1 MKIGEI
7 AEQACVSKSILRY
20 YESIRLI
27 PPPQRDASGY
37 RSYSTA
43 DAERIRLVVGARQV
57 GLSVADIR
65 AILRMQDERKCPEVR
80 LLELL
85 ESKTREVRKRM
96 RRLEDIKSH
105 LVQLQALGKE
115 LNAMKVP
122 KRGG

>member
-96 RRLEDIKSH
+96 QRLEDIKSH

-122 KRGG
+122 KREG